1 MPLANGTRLGSFE
14 ILAPIGAGGMGEV
27 YRARDTKLDREVAV
41 KVLPTALAQDPE
53 RLARFEREAKVLA
66 SLNHP
71 NIVAIYDVGSENGI
85 LYIVTE
91 LVEGDSLSGIKLGL
105 RRALDCAVQIATGL
119 AAAHAALITHRDLKP
134 DNILLTRDG
143 RIKILDFGLAKAAP
157 RPPSGSGETETL
169 TVHTDPG
176 MVLGTVGYMSPE
188 QVRGLAAD
196 HRSDIFSFG
205 VILYELLY
213 GQRAFQGETAVETMT
228 AILKQ
233 DPPELPDTVPPGVRQ
248 TVSHCLEKE
257 PANRFQSARDLSFAL
272 AAMPQSS
279 SPSGAAQALPSP
291 PRWRKRALT
300 AAAALVLIAMAV
312 TATRLFWPVAPPQS
326 WSGAILGG
334 PEMAFD
340 PRLSPD
346 GHLVAFQAMDRGQT
360 QVAVMKPETGNW
372 SILTHDRIRGEINEV
387 AWSPDGAVIYYDR
400 YTDVPQGIYSV
411 PVLGG
416 EERLV
421 LENASEPEPL
431 PDGTLLAVKLNTERK
446 KQLLRFWPETGRLQD
461 LPILITG
468 AVIDLTYHVRAFP
481 DGKDAVVVGTA
492 LRHEQEAPRLLAV
505 NIATGASRPLL
516 PPEERVVPTAWAVAR
531 DGKSVIAALPA
542 GSLTRIVSIP
552 ANGRS
557 QARTLFTVNALVWH
571 LDIAVDGSVYAS
583 LTDRPAEL
591 VRRSLGGEKSEAI
604 SNFPG
609 VYRDAMVALP
619 DGRVV
624 FSGLASGRGR
634 LMAVQIGKDPVQ
646 LANTTE
652 ETSSPMTVVKPREIA
667 LVIGAEPRDTIAV
680 AETTT
685 GRITHRISPGKGE
698 IKSLAASP
706 DGRTLYF
713 AAGGAIWT
721 IPASGGEQRMI
732 RAGDSV
738 AADPS
743 GRYLLVSVTESA
755 RWRLFRLPLGGGA
768 EQEVTL
774 QGSDPVM
781 GWPLETGAFSADGRL
796 LLPLQPLDSWFNAPG
811 LLDTAT
817 GRLTRLPSDEVSD
830 WHSMAWLPDG
840 QIMALHVGLRS
851 TLWRFQPAASA
862 GKP

>member
-1 MPLANGTRLGSFE
+1 
-14 ILAPIGAGGMGEV
+14 MGEV
-27 YRARDTKLDREVAV
+27 YRARDTKLDREVAI
-41 KVLPTALAQDPE
+41 KVLPAALAQDSE

-71 NIVAIYDVGSENGI
+71 NVVAIYDLGTENGI

-91 LVEGDSLSGIKLGL
+91 LVDGEPVRGNKLGL
-105 RRALDCAVQIATGL
+105 RRTLDCAVQIATGL
-119 AAAHAALITHRDLKP
+119 AAAHSALITHRDLKP

-157 RPPSGSGETETL
+157 RQSRSGETETM

-188 QVRGLAAD
+188 QVRGLATD

-205 VILYELLY
+205 VILYELLG
-213 GQRAFQGETAVETMT
+213 GQRAFHGESAVETMT

-233 DPPELPDTVPPGVRQ
+233 DPPELPDTVPLGVRQ

-272 AAMPQSS
+272 AAMSHSS
-279 SPSGAAQALPSP
+279 SQSGATRALPGPEGAPSQ
-291 PRWRKRALT
+291 WRRRALM

-312 TATRLFWPVAPPQS
+312 IGTRLFWPAAQPQS

-346 GHLVAFQAMDRGQT
+346 GHLLAFQAMDRGLT

-372 SILTHDRIRGEINEV
+372 SILTHDRGQGLIFEV
-387 AWSPDGAVIYYDR
+387 AWSPDSAVIYYDR
-400 YTDVPQGIYSV
+400 QTDVPQGIYSV

-421 LENASEPEPL
+421 LENALGPEPL
-431 PDGTLLAVKLNTERK
+431 PDGSLLAVKLNAQRRF
-446 KQLLRFWPETGRLQD
+446 QLLRFWPETGRSQD
-461 LPILITG
+461 LPILVAPGLG
-468 AVIDLTYHVRAFP
+468 APTSHVKAFS
-481 DGKDAVVVGTA
+481 DGKDVVVMGTA
-492 LRHEQEAPRLLAV
+492 LGHEQEAPRLLDV

-516 PPEERVVPTAWAVAR
+516 PPEEKVVPAAWAVAHDR
-531 DGKSVIAALPA
+531 KSIIAALPS
-542 GSLTRIVSIP
+542 GSLTRIVFIP
-552 ANGRS
+552 ADGRS
-557 QARTLFTVNALVWH
+557 QALTLFTVNALVWH
-571 LDIAVDGSVYAS
+571 LDIAADGSVYAS
-583 LTDRPAEL
+583 LTDRPVEL
-591 VRRSLGGEKSEAI
+591 VRRSPGGERSERI
-604 SNFPG
+604 GNFPG
-609 VYRDAMVALP
+609 VYRNAIAALP
-619 DGRVV
+619 DGRAV

-634 LMAVQIGKDPVQ
+634 LMAVEKGKDAVPLV
-646 LANTTE
+646 NTTE
-652 ETSSPMTVVKPREIA
+652 ETSAPMTVVRPREIA
-667 LVIGAEPRDTIAV
+667 FVIGSEPHATIAV
-680 AETTT
+680 ADTTT

-698 IKSLAASP
+698 IQSLASSP
-706 DGRTLYF
+706 DGKTLYF

-721 IPASGGEQRMI
+721 VPASGGEQRTI
-732 RAGDSV
+732 RAGDGV

-743 GRYLLVSVTESA
+743 GRYLLVSATESA
-755 RWRLFRLPLGGGA
+755 GFRLFRLPLDGGT

-774 QGSDPVM
+774 HGADPVM
-781 GWPLETGAFSADGRL
+781 GWPVETSALSTDGRL
-796 LLPLQPLDSWFNAPG
+796 LLPLQPRDSWFNAPG

-817 GRLTRLPSDEVSD
+817 GRLTRLPSDDVSD
-830 WHSMAWLPDG
+830 YQSMAWLPDG
-840 QIMALHVGLRS
+840 QIMALHIGVRS
-851 TLWRFQPAASA
+851 TLWRFQPAEQA
-862 GKP
+862 GSKR

>member
-1 MPLANGTRLGSFE
+1 MSLGSGTRLGPYE

-27 YRARDTKLDREVAV
+27 YRAKDTKLDREVAV

-91 LVEGDSLSGIKLGL
+91 LVEGESLSGIKLGL

-157 RPPSGSGETETL
+157 GPPSGSGETETL

-188 QVRGLAAD
+188 QVRGLATD

-205 VILYELLY
+205 VILYELLG

-279 SPSGAAQALPSP
+279 SPSGATRALPSP

-300 AAAALVLIAMAV
+300 AAAALALIAMAV
-312 TATRLFWPVAPPQS
+312 AGTRLFWPAAQPQS
-326 WSGAILGG
+326 WSGSILGG

-346 GHLVAFQAMDRGQT
+346 GNLLAFQAIDRGQT
-360 QVAVMKPETGNW
+360 QVAVMKPATGNW
-372 SILTHDRIRGEINEV
+372 SILTHDRSRGIIVEV
-387 AWSPDGAVIYYDR
+387 AWSPDGAIIYYDR
-400 YTDVPQGIYSV
+400 VTDVPQGIYDV

-421 LENASEPEPL
+421 LENASGPEPL
-431 PDGTLLAVKLNTERK
+431 PDGTLLAVKLNAQRRL
-446 KQLLRFWPETGRLQD
+446 QLLRFWPETGRSQD
-461 LPILITG
+461 LPILVAPGNG
-468 AVIDLTYHVRAFP
+468 ASQNVKAFP
-481 DGKDAVVVGTA
+481 DGKDVVVMGTA
-492 LRHEQEAPRLLAV
+492 LGHEQEAPRLLDV

-516 PPEERVVPTAWAVAR
+516 PLVEKVVPSAWAVAR
-531 DGKSVIAALPA
+531 DGKSIIAALRA
-542 GSLTRIVSIP
+542 GSLTRVVSIP
-552 ANGRS
+552 AGGRS
-557 QARTLFTVNALVWH
+557 QARTLFTVNTLVWH
-571 LDIAVDGSVYAS
+571 LDAAADGSVYAS

-591 VRRSLGGEKSEAI
+591 VRRSLGGEKSERI
-604 SNFPG
+604 GNFPG
-609 VYRDAMVALP
+609 VYRIMIATLP
-619 DGRVV
+619 NGRVV

-634 LMAVQIGKDPVQ
+634 LMAVEKGKDPAALV
-646 LANTTE
+646 NTTE
-652 ETSSPMTVVKPREIA
+652 ETSGPMTVVRPREIA
-667 LVIGAEPRDTIAV
+667 FVIGPEPRQTIAV
-680 AETTT
+680 ADVAT

-706 DGRTLYF
+706 DGKTLYF
-713 AAGGAIWT
+713 AAGGAIWAV
-721 IPASGGEQRMI
+721 PSSGGEQRMI

-738 AADPS
+738 AADSS
-743 GRYLLVSVTESA
+743 GRHLLVSVTESA
-755 RWRLFRLPLGGGA
+755 RIRFFRLPLDGGA
-768 EQEVTL
+768 ELEVTVD
-774 QGSDPVM
+774 GSDPVM
-781 GWPLETGAFSADGRL
+781 DIALSPSALSADSRL
-796 LLPLQPLDSWFNAPG
+796 LLPLSPRDSWFNAPG

-817 GRLTRLPSDEVSD
+817 GRLTRLPSDDVSD
-830 WHSMAWLPDG
+830 WQSMAWLPDR
-840 QIMALHVGLRS
+840 QIMALHIGLRS
-851 TLWRFQPAASA
+851 TLWRFQSA
-862 GKP
+862 E